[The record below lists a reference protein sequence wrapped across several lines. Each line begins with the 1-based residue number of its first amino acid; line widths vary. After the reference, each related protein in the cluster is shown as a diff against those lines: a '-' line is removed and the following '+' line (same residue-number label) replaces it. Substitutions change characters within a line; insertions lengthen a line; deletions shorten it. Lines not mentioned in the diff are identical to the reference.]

1 MWCARLTGQVQGV
14 EVLYDEGSNRS
25 ISFPEPCGHP
35 REGMGEASAGAHV
48 GRAIERRKR
57 CHSECRDSHIGRRQH
72 CSHRFGEVRE
82 GSAASKN
89 PRTHVRTRSGLW
101 RPPRCPALR
110 AGPPKPRHC
119 RVEDERRGGV
129 RCDDSS
135 DEAGEQSAG
144 DRVAE
149 LVERS
154 VAPEGKSDNP
164 THTVRRDKALLPCG
178 CESHATAVVSVGSD
192 QGGLWR

>member
-1 MWCARLTGQVQGV
+1 MVLVLGGAASNLEIAGHCWITSAREYPDSIARMTWLRANLKCLHVLRLHVMAPGGKRPWCARLTGQVQGV

-48 GRAIERRKR
+48 GRAIERRKH
-57 CHSECRDSHIGRRQH
+57 CHSECRDSHVGRRQH

-89 PRTHVRTRSGLW
+89 PRTHVRTRSGPG

-110 AGPPKPRHC
+110 AGQPKPRQLPS
-119 RVEDERRGGV
+119 GG
-129 RCDDSS
+129 
-135 DEAGEQSAG
+135 
-144 DRVAE
+144 
-149 LVERS
+149 
-154 VAPEGKSDNP
+154 
-164 THTVRRDKALLPCG
+164 
-178 CESHATAVVSVGSD
+178 
-192 QGGLWR
+192 